1 MNKTLKQQVKADIKS
16 STYSYYE
23 NTDLCFQDYVY
34 GDIYYVTLEDVIY
47 RFLTTYDTDLEFD
60 YMLGNIDVDPLV
72 NALYL
77 HFIRTDKKFKQNY
90 EGSTERHRK
99 NYIMTSLRNATE
111 PLLVKQFKENEVIAK
126 EFYEFNDFKKFNY
139 ISIYSKEGSFLE
151 DLSYYIWEKEK
162 SKKDDIE
169 IQIDML
175 AEIFRF
181 LNPLQRKV
189 VYMVLKNRE
198 YSEIASRL
206 QIDQDKVRKILYFA
220 TEKLKARHS
229 FKRRSA

>member
-23 NTDLCFQDYVY
+23 NTDLCFQDYIY
-34 GDIYYVTLEDVIY
+34 GDRWYVTLEDVVY
-47 RFLTTYDTDLEFD
+47 RFLTTYDTGLEFD
-60 YMLGNIDVDPLV
+60 YMLGNIDVDQLV

-90 EGSTERHRK
+90 EGSTERRRK
-99 NYIMTSLRNATE
+99 NYIMISLRNATE
-111 PLLVKQFKENEVIAK
+111 PLLVKQVKENEVIAK